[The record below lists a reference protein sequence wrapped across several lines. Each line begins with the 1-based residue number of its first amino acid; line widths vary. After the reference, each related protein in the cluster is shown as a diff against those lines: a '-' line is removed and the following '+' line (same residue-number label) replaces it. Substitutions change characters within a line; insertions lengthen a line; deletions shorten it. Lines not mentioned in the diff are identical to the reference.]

1 MPSISHSHAPL
12 KPLEKVMIFI
22 DGGYLRKL
30 FNDLFKDDDIDFLA
44 LKRDLLKWYN
54 TIPTNLFRA
63 NLVRTYYYDG
73 IVNEKDEEFEQQS
86 EYFELLKKRNF
97 FLDVVL
103 GEAVRSSDGTLR
115 QKGVDILMAIDALT
129 MASGDHYDSG
139 FFLLGDRDFI
149 PLVRAVKDLGKKT
162 FGFFYMEDVSMEL
175 KLTFDFRT
183 AFNER
188 LMKKWLIKNQKT
200 S

>member
-1 MPSISHSHAPL
+1 MPSVSFSHAPL

-22 DGGYLRKL
+22 DGGYLRRL
-30 FNDLFKDDDIDFLA
+30 FNDLLKDDNIDFLI
-44 LKRDLLKWYN
+44 LRRDLLNWYN

-73 IVNEKDEEFEQQS
+73 IVDEKDEKYEQQG

-103 GEAVRSSDGTLR
+103 GEAVRRSDGTLR

-149 PLVRAVKDLGKKT
+149 PLIGAVKDLGKKLS
-162 FGFFYMEDVSMEL
+162 VSF
-175 KLTFDFRT
+175 T
-183 AFNER
+183 
-188 LMKKWLIKNQKT
+188 
-200 S
+200 